1 MIREIQ
7 LAKSAVRT
15 GIDILAKEYG
25 CNLKEI
31 EQVYLAGGFGF
42 HLKLKAAYEIGL
54 LPKEFAGK
62 VQVVGNTSILG
73 AKGWLEQEDYKE
85 RAKAVVEWVKNIN
98 LANHKD
104 FHKLFVEHMK
114 LR

>member
-1 MIREIQ
+1 M
-7 LAKSAVRT
+7 
-15 GIDILAKEYG
+15 
-25 CNLKEI
+25 
-31 EQVYLAGGFGF
+31 
-42 HLKLKAAYEIGL
+42 
-54 LPKEFAGK
+54 
-62 VQVVGNTSILG
+62 VGNTSILG